1 MKRQIFGDAS
11 GKTSAPILTV
21 CLKWLHKRLQEVAK
35 GVSCQVKPPT
45 NLFKLPNYVDD
56 LCIDIL
62 VSVTIITT

>member
-1 MKRQIFGDAS
+1 MIWFKI
-11 GKTSAPILTV
+11 APDQSCQANPPT
-21 CLKWLHKRLQEVAK
+21 HKRLQKVAK
-35 GVSCQVKPPT
+35 DVSCQVKPPT